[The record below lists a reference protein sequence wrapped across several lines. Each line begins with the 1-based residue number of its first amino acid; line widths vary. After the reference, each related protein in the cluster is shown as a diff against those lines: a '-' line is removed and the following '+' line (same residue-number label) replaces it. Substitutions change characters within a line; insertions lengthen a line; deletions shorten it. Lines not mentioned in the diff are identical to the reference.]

1 MEIDLFDTIF
11 KIKYLLNWN
20 YVYKENFMK
29 ISIKI
34 WVQFLTK
41 INFWIKYSHEN
52 FKTFKIT
59 FSYYAFN

>member
-20 YVYKENFMK
+20 YVYKETFMK

-41 INFWIKYSHEN
+41 NNFWIKYSHEN

>member
-34 WVQFLTK
+34 
-41 INFWIKYSHEN
+41 
-52 FKTFKIT
+52 
-59 FSYYAFN
+59 